1 MKITTTLSPYEV
13 SAILDCMDTKIKAL
27 NHVLHTK
34 NLDSDLS
41 DSCKSEIEK
50 CKNLV
55 LKLSF
60 EAPLTPTDAIF

>member
-27 NHVLHTK
+27 NHVLDSK

-60 EAPLTPTDAIF
+60 EAPLTPH